1 MDLEAQTGKE
11 KGGYLNRKEKIV
23 HIEFITG
30 SKEKSKLLQ
39 ELLLQDK
46 KLENSQSV
54 LLLHKK

>member
-1 MDLEAQTGKE
+1 M
-11 KGGYLNRKEKIV
+11 NRKEKIV
-23 HIEFITG
+23 HIECVTG